1 MKTAGCDPPVAS
13 IRKLRDW
20 AFGLGDESTERRQT
34 MDWVRLQDPVE
45 GANSLVGTQ
54 VPVMRDAKRNRSSGP
69 LVGQGD
75 AKFGG
80 GLRIVAG
87 RASEVENLP
96 Q

>member
-1 MKTAGCDPPVAS
+1 M
-13 IRKLRDW
+13 
-20 AFGLGDESTERRQT
+20 QT
-34 MDWVRLQDPVE
+34 MGLTRLQEPVE
-45 GANSLVGTQ
+45 GADFLVRTQ
-54 VPVMRDAKRNRSSGP
+54 VPAMRDAKRNRSSGP

-80 GLRIVAG
+80 GLRLVAG